1 MTSLRAITR
10 KRSVRKA
17 LVAFLGSALVVLVMV
32 LPDDF
37 PVLSHVQEIAARADR
52 GVWDIVLR
60 VTGGPKE
67 RQDIVL
73 LGIDDASLS
82 GTDVDPQVVAGDP
95 ILGMMTTRF
104 PWDRS
109 VWAAAIDKL
118 SDAGAKLIVIDLF
131 FSEETFPQ
139 SDLDLAEAIGRHRDK
154 VILTS
159 AFSETGVKDGGET
172 LYTLIEPI
180 PELFGPGPDQT
191 RCGFANFK
199 PDDDGKVRAVSYVTT
214 LSEMNG
220 RPHKDSERVYS
231 LAGEILR
238 ALGKPVPE
246 GRQEMRLALG
256 RKEGARSIYAPRSV
270 RSIFVPDD
278 WKRNYGEGSFFKDK
292 IVVIGP
298 TAPRFQDQH
307 ATIGGVITGPQLHLQ
322 ALTCAL
328 EGAYVRPLDKQH
340 ATGTWLLLLL
350 CAVAAAVAWSAWIKR
365 PIVSAVG
372 ALGLAVVVL
381 AASYLLAA
389 KAFVLVMVVLV
400 VGTFAAGWIL
410 AQSYDLVTERLE
422 RGRLHREFRRFVSRD
437 VADTLVRDPDLYRGV
452 ASGRRRRVVVL
463 FSDVRGFTSRSEDSD
478 PAELVAQLNE
488 YLSRMVDIV
497 FKHGGTLDK
506 FIGDA
511 VMAHWGALEEG
522 DERDNA
528 RAAVEAAGDMLEA
541 LDELNGKW
549 MDEGRE
555 PFKIGVGLHL
565 GEVLAGEIGSR
576 ERTEFGVI
584 GDAVNL
590 ASRIEGMTKY
600 FAVPLLVSGAVVDA
614 TDGNAKLRCVG
625 SIRVKGRHEPVE
637 LHTLSRDPDLDEA
650 FAVALALFQKG
661 EFARAAE
668 AFLELQRADPED
680 GAASRLAKWS
690 ADYAVEPPAGW
701 DGTVV
706 MGSK

>member
-1 MTSLRAITR
+1 MRWWCWWRCCRFRLFSPLQDISR
-10 KRSVRKA
+10 K
-17 LVAFLGSALVVLVMV
+17 
-32 LPDDF
+32 
-37 PVLSHVQEIAARADR
+37 ADR
-52 GVWDIVLR
+52 GIWDMVLR
-60 VTGGPKE
+60 ATGGPKE
-67 RQDIVL
+67 RQDVVL

-82 GTDVDPQVVAGDP
+82 STDVDPQVVAGDP
-95 ILGMMTTRF
+95 ILGMMTSRF

-131 FSEETFPQ
+131 FSEEPSPE
-139 SDLDLAEAIGRHRDK
+139 SDLDLAEAIARHRDK

-172 LYTLIEPI
+172 VYTLIEPI

-191 RCGFANFK
+191 RCGFANFN
-199 PDDDGKVRAVSYVTT
+199 PDEDGTVREVSYVTT

-220 RPHKDSERVYS
+220 HPHQDSERVYS

-246 GRQEMRLALG
+246 GRQEMRMALG
-256 RKEGARSIYAPRSV
+256 QKDGAKSIYAPRSV

-278 WKRNYGEGSFFKDK
+278 WKRNYGGGSFFKDK
-292 IVVIGP
+292 IVMIGP
-298 TAPRFQDQH
+298 TSPRFQDQH

-328 EGAYVRPLDKQH
+328 EGAYVRPVDQQH
-340 ATGTWLLLLL
+340 AMGAWLLLLL
-350 CAVAAAVAWSAWIKR
+350 GAVAAAVAWSAWISR

-372 ALGLAVVVL
+372 ALGLAGVL
-381 AASYLLAA
+381 LAGSYLLVA
-389 KAFVLVMVVLV
+389 KAFLLVMVVLV
-400 VGTFAAGWIL
+400 GGTFAAGWIL

-478 PAELVAQLNE
+478 PAELVTQLNE

-522 DERDNA
+522 DERTHA
-528 RAAVEAAGDMLEA
+528 RSAIEAAADMLEA
-541 LDELNGKW
+541 LDELNEKW
-549 MDEGRE
+549 SAEGRE
-555 PFKIGVGLHL
+555 PFKIGIGLHL

-600 FAVPLLVSGAVVDA
+600 LAVPLLVSGAVVEA
-614 TDGNAKLRCVG
+614 AEGQTRLRCVG
-625 SIRVKGRHEPVE
+625 RIRVKGRHEPVE
-637 LHTLSRDPDLDEA
+637 LHTLSRDPDLEEPFAEA
-650 FAVALALFQKG
+650 LVLFQKG
-661 EFARAAE
+661 EFAIAAE
-668 AFLELQRADPED
+668 AFLDLQRADPGD

-690 ADYAVEPPAGW
+690 ADYAVEPPATW
-701 DGTVV
+701 DGTVI
-706 MGSK
+706 MDSK

>member
-32 LPDDF
+32 LPF
-37 PVLSHVQEIAARADR
+37 PLFRPLQDIARKFDR
-52 GVWDIVLR
+52 GLWDYFLR
-60 VTGGPKE
+60 MTGGPKE

-73 LGIDDASLS
+73 LGIDDPSLS
-82 GTDVDPQVVAGDP
+82 GTDVDPQLVANDP
-95 ILGMMTTRF
+95 ILGMMRTRF

-118 SDAGAKLIVIDLF
+118 SDAGAKLIVIDLLF
-131 FSEETFPQ
+131 TEETFPQ
-139 SDLDLAEAIGRHRDK
+139 SDLDLAEAIERHRDK
-154 VILTS
+154 VILAS
-159 AFSETGVKDGGET
+159 AFSESGVKSGD
-172 LYTLIEPI
+172 LMVYTLSEPI
-180 PELFGPGPDQT
+180 PELFGPGPEQT
-191 RCGFANFK
+191 RCGYVNFN
-199 PDDDGKVRAVSYVTT
+199 PDEDGVVRSVSYSTT
-214 LSEMNG
+214 LSAMNG
-220 RPHKDSERVYS
+220 RPHQDSEPVYS

-238 ALGKPVPE
+238 AMGKPVPE
-246 GRQEMRLALG
+246 GRREMRLALG
-256 RKEGARSIYAPRSV
+256 EQEAAKSIYAPRSV
-270 RSIFVPDD
+270 RSIFIPDD
-278 WKRNYGEGSFFKDK
+278 WQRNYNNGAFFKDK
-292 IVVIGP
+292 IVLIGP
-298 TAPRFQDQH
+298 TAPRFQDRH

-328 EGAYVRPLDKQH
+328 EGAYLRQVDKEH
-340 ATGTWLLLLL
+340 AFWTFWLLVLS
-350 CAVAAAVAWSAWIKR
+350 AVAAAVAWSAWVKR
-365 PIVSAVG
+365 PMISAFGAVG
-372 ALGLAVVVL
+372 LVVL
-381 AASYLLAA
+381 VVMVSYVLAA
-389 KAFVLVMVVLV
+389 KALILVIVILV
-400 VGTFAAGWIL
+400 GGTFFAGWAL

-452 ASGRRRRVVVL
+452 ATGRRRRVVVL

-522 DERDNA
+522 DEGEHA
-528 RAAVEAAGDMLEA
+528 RQAVEAAGDMLVA
-541 LDELNGKW
+541 LDELNEKW
-549 MDEGRE
+549 IGEGRV
-555 PFKIGVGLHL
+555 PFKIGIGLHL
-565 GEVLAGEIGSR
+565 GDVLAGEIGSR

-614 TDGNAKLRCVG
+614 TGGGTKLRCVG
-625 SIRVKGRHEPVE
+625 RIRVKGRHEPVE
-637 LHTLSRDPDLDEA
+637 LHTLSRDPDLDEP
-650 FAVALALFQKG
+650 FAAALALFQKG
-661 EFARAAE
+661 EFATAAE
-668 AFLELQRADPED
+668 AFLELQRTDPED

-690 ADYAVEPPAGW
+690 ADYVVEPPADW
-701 DGTVV
+701 DGTVI

>member
-17 LVAFLGSALVVLVMV
+17 LVAFLGSALVALVLV
-32 LPDDF
+32 LPF
-37 PVLSHVQEIAARADR
+37 PLFRPLQDIAKRADR
-52 GVWDIVLR
+52 GVWDYFLR
-60 VTGGPKE
+60 MTGGPKE

-73 LGIDDASLS
+73 LGIDDPSLS
-82 GTDVDPQVVAGDP
+82 GTDVDPQVVASDP

-118 SDAGAKLIVIDLF
+118 SDAGAKLIVVDLL

-139 SDLDLAEAIGRHRDK
+139 SDLDLAEAIERHRGK
-154 VILTS
+154 VILAS
-159 AFSETGVKDGGET
+159 AFSESGVKDGSEMVYSLT
-172 LYTLIEPI
+172 EPI
-180 PELFGPGPDQT
+180 PELFGPGPEQT
-191 RCGFANFK
+191 RCGYVNFN
-199 PDDDGKVRAVSYVTT
+199 PDEDGVVRSVSYYTT
-214 LSEMNG
+214 LSAMNG
-220 RPHKDSERVYS
+220 RPHQDSEPVYS

-238 ALGKPVPE
+238 AMGKPVPE
-246 GRQEMRLALG
+246 GRMEMRLALG
-256 RKEGARSIYAPRSV
+256 TEEGAKSIYAPRGV
-270 RSIFVPDD
+270 RSIFIPND
-278 WKRNYGEGSFFKDK
+278 WKQNYDNGRFFRDK

-298 TAPRFQDQH
+298 TAPRFQDRH

-328 EGAYVRPLDKQH
+328 EGAYVHPVDKEH
-340 ATGTWLLLLL
+340 AVWTWLLLLL
-350 CAVAAAVAWSAWIKR
+350 SAVAAAVAWSAWVKR
-365 PIVSAVG
+365 PIVSAFG
-372 ALGLAVVVL
+372 AVGLAITVL
-381 AASYLLAA
+381 VASYFIAA
-389 KAFVLVMVVLV
+389 KALVLLAVVLV
-400 VGTFAAGWIL
+400 VGTFLAGWAL
-410 AQSYDLVTERLE
+410 AQSYDLVTEKLE

-452 ASGRRRRVVVL
+452 ATGRRRRVVVL

-522 DERDNA
+522 DEADHA
-528 RAAVEAAGDMLEA
+528 RQAVEAAREMLEA
-541 LDELNGKW
+541 LDELNEKW
-549 MDEGRE
+549 SGEGRE

-565 GEVLAGEIGSR
+565 GEVLAGEIGSK

-614 TDGNAKLRCVG
+614 TEGSGKLRCVG
-625 SIRVKGRHEPVE
+625 RIRVKGRHEPVE
-637 LHTLSRDPDLDEA
+637 LYTLSRDRDLDER
-650 FAVALALFQKG
+650 FAAALALFQKG
-661 EFARAAE
+661 EFTSAAE
-668 AFLELQRADPED
+668 AFRELLREDPDD

-690 ADYAVEPPAGW
+690 ADYEVEPPQSW
-701 DGTVV
+701 DGTVI
-706 MGSK
+706 MDSK